1 MTNLAIR
8 ASASCAELTG
18 RQVWLSLLPI
28 IGGVALATV
37 KELSFAW
44 AALLGAIVS
53 DLALALRN
61 VLSKVVV
68 VVVVVLHAW
77 HATWCRLLW
86 WW

>member
-1 MTNLAIR
+1 M
-8 ASASCAELTG
+8 
-18 RQVWLSLLPI
+18 WLSLVPI

-68 VVVVVLHAW
+68 VVVNLYVARYVVSAVVVVM
-77 HATWCRLLW
+77 
-86 WW
+86 